1 MRPDRDAGGLDA
13 GGQGTS
19 PPAPPAD
26 RGAGA
31 PRGLTAR
38 ALGGMFWTFSGT
50 GVQAAVQL
58 LAIMA
63 LGRLLTPTEFGLM
76 SAASVVVAFSQIVSQ
91 IGVGPAIIQRKTLE
105 PTHIRVAVTLSV
117 ALGTLLGMLV
127 FFGAAEIATLYRIPE
142 LEPILRAVAF
152 LFPLDGLNTVAK
164 SLLTRQLRFRLYIV
178 LDVGSFIL
186 GYACVGVLLAWWGF
200 GVWALVI
207 ANLAQQVIR
216 TLSMYVATRH
226 SLRPSFDLHAGRGLL
241 SFGAGHS
248 MAQIGTLLS
257 QQGDNMVVGRWLGP
271 AALGIYGR
279 AYNLLVMPATVFGRI
294 VNRVLFPVMAQV
306 QNERHRLVNAYERA
320 VAVVALVS
328 LPTSAFLWVVAPE
341 FIPIVLGPAWGEV
354 VMPFRLFSISLLF
367 RMSSKIS
374 NACVKA
380 AGRVYALAVF
390 QFVYAGLVVTGAII
404 GQHWGVGGVAV
415 CVSVAMAFDWLNTAY
430 LGRSVTGLTWR
441 RFAAAHA
448 PGLLLAVI
456 IAGAAALGA
465 EAGRWAHLG
474 NLLVFIVAGITSA
487 AAAWVAAWLSPGVF
501 LGPHGT
507 WVRRQAEGLVL
518 RGPRRGEPTEQ
529 APVEELVGIGEGSPK

>member
-1 MRPDRDAGGLDA
+1 MSSDAGDLDA
-13 GGQGTS
+13 VG
-19 PPAPPAD
+19 PAPGRRA
-26 RGAGA
+26 GAA

-50 GVQAAVQL
+50 GVQATVQL

-63 LGRLLTPTEFGLM
+63 LGRLLTPTDFGLM
-76 SAASVVVAFSQIVSQ
+76 SAAGVVVAFSQIVSQ

-105 PTHIRVAVTLSV
+105 PTHVRVAVTLSV
-117 ALGTLLGMLV
+117 LLGTVLGAVV
-127 FFGAAEIATLYRIPE
+127 FVGAAEIAALYHIPE

-186 GYACVGVLLAWWGF
+186 GYACVGVVLAWLGF

-207 ANLAQQVIR
+207 ANLGQQVIR
-216 TLSMYVATRH
+216 TVSMYVATRH
-226 SLRPSFDLHAGRGLL
+226 SLRPSLDFHAGRGLL

-306 QNERHRLVNAYERA
+306 QNERHRLANAYERA

-354 VMPFRLFSISLLF
+354 VTPFRLFSISLLF
-367 RMSSKIS
+367 RMGSKIS

-380 AGRVYALAVF
+380 AGKVYALALF
-390 QFVYAGLVVTGAII
+390 QFVYAGLVVAGAIA

-430 LGRSVTGLTWR
+430 LGRSVTGLSWT

-448 PGLLLAVI
+448 SGLLLAVI
-456 IAGAAALGA
+456 VGAGAVVGA
-465 EAGRWAHLG
+465 EGGRWAHLG
-474 NLLVFIVAGITSA
+474 SLLVFIIAGLTA
-487 AAAWVAAWLSPGVF
+487 TAAAGAAAWLGPGVF

-507 WVRRQAEGLVL
+507 WIRQQALGLIG
-518 RGPRRGEPTEQ
+518 RGPHRGDP
-529 APVEELVGIGEGSPK
+529 AGPVQVSELAGIGEGSPK